1 MKKLSFP
8 KLHVP
13 HIKFINKTVVLLM
26 VAGFIFVAV
35 FVYGAVRSVQAQHVK
50 EQEQAT
56 AKLQADKVAAAHQA
70 QVKSLE
76 SALTTETAKANTAC
90 TTLTTLK
97 ANKTVA
103 KLVTVPA
110 VCALP

>member
-70 QVKSLE
+70 EVSKLE
-76 SALTTETAKANTAC
+76 NELTTATAAKSQAC
-90 TTLTTLK
+90 GQLVTLK
-97 ANKTVA
+97 ANKIVG

-110 VCALP
+110 SCNL